1 MARCVALIALAGF
14 GLGSLGACLRKSVGS
29 RDGKA
34 RIVSLSPALTETL
47 FALDAGGD
55 VVGISD
61 FCHEP
66 KAVEALPRTGSV
78 FAPRLEA
85 IVALEPSLILS
96 ERFEGSRFDDLRR
109 VGSVFAL
116 PWLTYEDVLTST
128 LALGKKIRRQAEA
141 EALVARY
148 RSALAA
154 KPSATAPRVLVALA
168 QTPGQL
174 QDVYYVR
181 RNSIHG
187 RVLEAAGAR
196 NAVQEDVVGPPRL
209 PLERLF
215 SVDPDILIVLEPSAR
230 RNEAILE
237 DFRKLTGLRAV
248 REGRLGWVGAPEAE
262 VPGPRI
268 VNLVGRLRAEIREL
282 TRASAD
288 GELAPQQGTQ

>member
-1 MARCVALIALAGF
+1 
-14 GLGSLGACLRKSVGS
+14 
-29 RDGKA
+29 
-34 RIVSLSPALTETL
+34 VSLSPALTETL
-47 FALDAGGD
+47 FALGAGSD

-66 KAVEALPRTGSV
+66 KVVESLPRTGSV

-85 IVALEPSLILS
+85 IVALGPSLILS

-109 VGSVFAL
+109 VGVVLDL
-116 PWLTYEDVLTST
+116 PWLTYDEVLAST
-128 LALGKKIRRQAEA
+128 LVLGKRIHREAAAED
-141 EALVARY
+141 LVARY
-148 RSALAA
+148 RTALAA
-154 KPSATAPRVLVALA
+154 EPAPRAPRVLVALA
-168 QTPGQL
+168 QVPGQL
-174 QDVYYVR
+174 RDVYYVR

-187 RVLEAAGAR
+187 KVLEAAGAR

-215 SVDPDILIVLEPSAR
+215 ALDPDVVVLLEPSER
-230 RNEAILE
+230 RNEALLE

-268 VNLVGRLRAEIREL
+268 VNLVGRLREEIRKLAAPAPL
-282 TRASAD
+282 TVPSAD
-288 GELAPQQGTQ
+288 GASATKGQSP